1 MVGKLTWGLDSGGP
15 NNIDLVCRTKCRA
28 ESEKN
33 VERTLGSSVEDLC
46 QIGGGGGK
54 ATLDTSVEFF
64 R

>member
-1 MVGKLTWGLDSGGP
+1 MGSGGP